1 MKRSVLLLTNTYPDF
16 KDSYRGIFIKK
27 MAELLHGDGYEVS
40 VVTPKIYT
48 KSRYYEEQN
57 GLKVYRF
64 PFFTRNKL
72 LIEYKKVPYLKMIF
86 YYISGFFFT
95 IYLMVKNHCNLVH
108 VHWAIPPGL
117 IGVWAGRLLRKPIV
131 LTIHGSDFRMAR
143 GGSRILKKIFLYV
156 CQRARQIICVSEIQ
170 ADGIKKMGVEG
181 GKISVIPMGV
191 DERFLE
197 VGKDREKQSNSEGH
211 IVLSNRN
218 LLPLYN
224 VSLLIR
230 AIPKVIH
237 EEPKVKFFIAGDG
250 PERKKLEREVE
261 NLNLSTSVKFLGKIS
276 HKEMPNLLAQSDI
289 YVSTSPYDGTSV
301 SLLEA
306 MAAGAFPIV
315 TDIPA
320 NREWIIN
327 GKNGFL
333 VSENEEIFLANKI
346 IDAIRNRDLLR
357 KSQTKN
363 QLIIN
368 QKALLSENIKKMKQI
383 YSNILRY

>member
-1 MKRSVLLLTNTYPDF
+1 
-16 KDSYRGIFIKK
+16 
-27 MAELLHGDGYEVS
+27 
-40 VVTPKIYT
+40 
-48 KSRYYEEQN
+48 
-57 GLKVYRF
+57 
-64 PFFTRNKL
+64 
-72 LIEYKKVPYLKMIF
+72 
-86 YYISGFFFT
+86 
-95 IYLMVKNHCNLVH
+95 
-108 VHWAIPPGL
+108 L

-197 VGKDREKQSNSEGH
+197 VGKDREKKPNGEGH

-218 LLPLYN
+218 LLLLYN
-224 VSLLIR
+224 VPLLIR
-230 AIPKVIH
+230 AIPKVIR

-250 PERKKLEREVE
+250 PERENLEREVE
-261 NLNLSTSVKFLGKIS
+261 NLNLTTSVRFLGKVP
-276 HKEMPNLLAQSDI
+276 HKEMPNLLVQSDI

-320 NREWIIN
+320 NREWIIGGEN
-327 GKNGFL
+327 GYLFPAHN
-333 VSENEEIFLANKI
+333 ENLLARRI
-346 IDAIRNRDLLR
+346 LDAIHDIELLEKGRKRNR
-357 KSQTKN
+357 SVVEE
-363 QLIIN
+363 
-368 QKALLSENIKKMKQI
+368 KALWPVCIEKIKGIYEAQLSKSRHKGKEH
-383 YSNILRY
+383 RA